1 MAPKQSLI
9 GLKASQFRHP
19 LDQDATQSLQQVPG
33 LDIAIRTM
41 LGPVVEEFMFINN
54 VAATVQVG
62 PQQLPQL
69 HDLLLEACAI
79 LDVESPQLYVK
90 QHPTPNAYTLAM
102 RGKRPFIVIHTAL
115 IDLLTWEEVQAV
127 IAHELGHLKCEHG
140 VYMTLANVMV
150 LAASIV
156 PTWGALLTQ
165 ALQDRML
172 AWSRC
177 AELSCDRAALLA
189 CQNPDVVMSVLMK
202 LAGGS
207 PRLAPMLN
215 LDAFV
220 AQARD
225 YDAIATHELGHLLRS
240 AQVQQLTHPFPVLR
254 AREVQR
260 WAQSS
265 DYQALLES
273 NRGGYNGKAS
283 NTGEWRNW

>member
-9 GLKASQFRHP
+9 GLKATQFRHP
-19 LDQDATQSLQQVPG
+19 LDQDATRALQQVPG
-33 LDIAIRTM
+33 LDIVIRTL
-41 LGPVVEEFMFINN
+41 LGPVAEEFMLINN
-54 VAATVQVG
+54 VAASVQVG
-62 PQQLPQL
+62 PQQLPNL
-69 HDLLLEACAI
+69 HDLLLEACQV
-79 LDVESPQLYVK
+79 LDVEPPQLYVK

-102 RGKRPFIVIHTAL
+102 RGKRPFIVLHTAL

-140 VYMTLANVMV
+140 VYMTLANVMA
-150 LAASIV
+150 LAASLV

-165 ALQDRML
+165 VIQDRML
-172 AWSRC
+172 EWSRC

-225 YDAIATHELGHLLRS
+225 YDAIATRELGQLLRS

-265 DYQALLES
+265 DYQALLEP